1 MIIAAYAG
9 TGKTTFALKNP
20 AAIDMVCMPFKYL
33 NLSDVSKTLSDG
45 TGGES
50 IKANYDLILRRYWE
64 LYYYWAVKNL
74 LYYCPARHIMIP
86 TVGPILDFLE
96 ADQIPYTIVYPDKS
110 LKAEYEERY
119 KKRGDTEEFLN
130 IFVGQWESRIES
142 LEQRKNA
149 WAKHIVLQKGQYLSD
164 VLVNGTG
171 YDPYVDRQIERFKQA
186 MIHTQSKSFHGIE
199 LPESE
204 WDFFAA
210 DSINA
215 VFYLKPICEDDAIT
229 DFVWISSKEQLKI
242 LLKNYQH
249 KDDRTI
255 PELAVLELQST
266 KYGIRCQ
273 ETIYNSF
280 EMQHFL

>member
-1 MIIAAYAG
+1 MDQDATVETG
-9 TGKTTFALKNP
+9 T
-20 AAIDMVCMPFKYL
+20 
-33 NLSDVSKTLSDG
+33 
-45 TGGES
+45 
-50 IKANYDLILRRYWE
+50 
-64 LYYYWAVKNL
+64 
-74 LYYCPARHIMIP
+74 
-86 TVGPILDFLE
+86 
-96 ADQIPYTIVYPDKS
+96 
-110 LKAEYEERY
+110 
-119 KKRGDTEEFLN
+119 
-130 IFVGQWESRIES
+130 
-142 LEQRKNA
+142 
-149 WAKHIVLQKGQYLSD
+149 
-164 VLVNGTG
+164 NGSG
-171 YDPYVDRQIERFKQA
+171 
-186 MIHTQSKSFHGIE
+186 SIE